1 MAAHT
6 AELLEQSGASV
17 VSVPLN
23 SSHNVQMKKAE
34 WTILPRDEGLT
45 DSLSLIVLQG

>member
-6 AELLEQSGASV
+6 AELQEQSGASV
-17 VSVPLN
+17 VLVPLN
-23 SSHNVQMKKAE
+23 SSHNVQVKETE
-34 WTILPRDEGLT
+34 WAILPRDEGLT